1 MEFFVNEVPLILL
14 TILPLLSLL
23 MHYYSVYTIGAAE
36 TSKWEKLR
44 EGTPHSLGGAFA
56 HRVRAAVKA
65 PRVVLKMVNR
75 ASAV

>member
-36 TSKWEKLR
+36 TSKWEKLQVQ
-44 EGTPHSLGGAFA
+44 HSLGGAFA